1 MKSIP
6 LWVAVPVTVA
16 VALPFGLWLGTWSLP
31 LWLAFIVWAEYFAL
45 GAKPTVLRVVVPSF
59 LSGVVSAAIALIFS
73 LLVGAVVGDASIV
86 ASGDVAYIIGLPVA
100 LLPIIYAM
108 QFLPFAQDTGTLPFF
123 NGLSMGLATFFIGI
137 YTNFGGLSLPTDSVL
152 LPLITSVPAVLGGL
166 LGAFLGWFN
175 VAIMTP
181 FGRPTSRSAET
192 VVEA

>member
-31 LWLAFIVWAEYFAL
+31 VWLAFIVWAEYFAL
-45 GAKPTVLRVVVPSF
+45 GAKPVVLRVVVPSF

-73 LLVGAVVGDASIV
+73 LLVGTVVGDAAIV
-86 ASGDVAYIIGLPVA
+86 AAGDVSWFVGLPLA
-100 LLPIIYAM
+100 LVPLIYVM
-108 QFLPFAQDTGTLPFF
+108 QFLPFARDTGSLPYF
-123 NGLSMGLATFFIGI
+123 NGLSMGLATYFIGT
-137 YTNFGGLSLPTDSVL
+137 YANFGGLSLPADSVL

-181 FGRPTSRSAET
+181 FGRPAPRPADT
-192 VVEA
+192 VVDA

>member
-45 GAKPTVLRVVVPSF
+45 GAKPAVLRVVVPSF

-73 LLVGAVVGDASIV
+73 LLVGTVVGDAAIV
-86 ASGDVAYIIGLPVA
+86 AGGDVSWFIGLPVA
-100 LLPIIYAM
+100 LIPLIYIM
-108 QFLPFAQDTGTLPFF
+108 QLLPFAQDTGSLPYF

-137 YTNFGGLSLPTDSVL
+137 YTNFGGLSLPADSVL

-181 FGRPTSRSAET
+181 FGRQTPRSAET
-192 VVEA
+192 VVDA

>member
-16 VALPFGLWLGTWSLP
+16 IAMPFGLWLGAWSLP

-73 LLVGAVVGDASIV
+73 LLVGIALGDAMLV
-86 ASGDVAYIIGLPVA
+86 ASGDLAFIIGLPVA
-100 LLPIIYAM
+100 LLPIIYVM

-123 NGLSMGLATFFIGI
+123 NGLSMGLATYFIGI
-137 YTNFGGLSLPTDSVL
+137 YTNFGGLSLPADSVW

-181 FGRPTSRSAET
+181 FKRPAAQSAET
-192 VVEA
+192 VAKA

>member
-45 GAKPTVLRVVVPSF
+45 GAKPAVLRVVVPSF

-73 LLVGAVVGDASIV
+73 LLVATVVGDAAIV
-86 ASGDVAYIIGLPVA
+86 ASGDVSWFVGLPVA
-100 LLPIIYAM
+100 LIPIIYGM
-108 QFLPFAQDTGTLPFF
+108 QFLPFARDTGTLPFF
-123 NGLSMGLATFFIGI
+123 NGLSMGLATFFVGI
-137 YTNFGGLSLPTDSVL
+137 YTNFGGLSLPADSVL

-181 FGRPTSRSAET
+181 FGRQTPRSAET
-192 VVEA
+192 VVDA

>member
-6 LWVAVPVTVA
+6 LWMAVPVTVA

-45 GAKPTVLRVVVPSF
+45 GGKPTVLRTVVPSF

-73 LLVGAVVGDASIV
+73 LLVGTVVGDAAIV
-86 ASGDVAYIIGLPVA
+86 ASGDVAWLIGLPVA
-100 LLPIIYAM
+100 LIPLIYVM
-108 QFLPFAQDTGTLPFF
+108 QYLPFARDTGSLPFF
-123 NGLSMGLATFFIGI
+123 NGLSMGLATYFIGI
-137 YTNFGGLSLPTDSVL
+137 YTNFGGLSLPADSVL
-152 LPLITSVPAVLGGL
+152 LPLITSVPAVLGGM

-181 FGRPTSRSAET
+181 FGRRAPQPADT
-192 VVEA
+192 VVDA

>member
-45 GAKPTVLRVVVPSF
+45 GAKPAVLRVVVPSF

-73 LLVGAVVGDASIV
+73 LLVGTVVGDAAIV
-86 ASGDVAYIIGLPVA
+86 ASGDVSWFVGLPVA
-100 LLPIIYAM
+100 LIPIIYGM
-108 QFLPFAQDTGTLPFF
+108 QFLPFARDTGSLPFF
-123 NGLSMGLATFFIGI
+123 NGLSMGLATFFVGI
-137 YTNFGGLSLPTDSVL
+137 YTNFGGLSLPADSVL

-181 FGRPTSRSAET
+181 FGRQTPRSAET
-192 VVEA
+192 VVDA

>member
-1 MKSIP
+1 MRSIP

-16 VALPFGLWLGTWSLP
+16 VALPFGLWLGPWSLP

-59 LSGVVSAAIALIFS
+59 LSGVVSAAIALIFT
-73 LLVGAVVGDASIV
+73 LLVGMVVGDAAIV
-86 ASGDVAYIIGLPVA
+86 SSGDVSWFIGLPVA
-100 LLPIIYAM
+100 LIPLIYIM
-108 QFLPFAQDTGTLPFF
+108 QLLPFAKDTGSLPFF
-123 NGLSMGLATFFIGI
+123 NGLSMGLATYFIGT
-137 YTNFGGLSLPTDSVL
+137 YTNFGGLSLPADSVL

-181 FGRPTSRSAET
+181 FGRQAPQPAET
-192 VVEA
+192 VVDA